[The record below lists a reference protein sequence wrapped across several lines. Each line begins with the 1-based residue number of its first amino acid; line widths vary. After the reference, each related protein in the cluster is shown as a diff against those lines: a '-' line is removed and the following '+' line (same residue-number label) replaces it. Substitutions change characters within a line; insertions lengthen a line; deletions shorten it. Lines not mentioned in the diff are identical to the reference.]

1 VKFKE
6 EIEVVSKTRQEPI
19 AIIGIGCRFPGAS
32 GPQAFWKLLH
42 EGSDAIREVPP
53 DRWDVNALYD
63 PDPASPGKTVS
74 RRGGFIENVSH
85 FDWRAFRIPPREAKY
100 MDPQHR
106 LLLEVA
112 WEALEDAG
120 LPLEK
125 VAGSRTGVFMGIMWN
140 DYLKLQSTKLT
151 ELNGYSNTGNA
162 FAFAPNRISYTFDL
176 KGPSIAVDCACAS
189 SLTSVHYACQSLWL
203 GEADMALAG
212 GVNLMLTP
220 DISIML
226 SKAGVL
232 STEGS
237 CKTLDANADGFVRG
251 EGAGVIVLKPFS
263 ELTPSDR
270 VYATIRGSAINH
282 NGRNEWIMAASPE
295 GQAMVI
301 RDACRQA
308 CITPAE
314 LDYVELHGTGLL
326 KGDVIETKA
335 LGKVAGKH
343 EARKHSCIIGSVK
356 TNIGHLESA
365 AGIAGIIKVALS
377 LHHRQIPATL
387 HLQKINP
394 DIALEELGLA
404 AQNKIGSW
412 PEKEGLN
419 LAGVTATSMSGVN
432 AHVILEASPRD
443 SESSS
448 QVKQIDAQKT
458 RILPI
463 SAHSAEALLKIAQL
477 FRDFLSE
484 EESEA
489 GWSLENICFTAGM
502 RRSHHEYRLALVG
515 HSRQHFIESLEAFLQ
530 GQPSDGWF
538 AGRKGAAD
546 QGVLE
551 ELKHNEVQ
559 DELISECIRH
569 RNQEGAVCIT
579 LPTEEGQR
587 VSMLKALASVYTRG
601 YTVEWSTLY
610 PEGGLCVELPNY
622 PWQREHLW
630 LDWLDGQKLF
640 ANPAHKT
647 PSGEQASERQNE
659 FLNQFRAA
667 PRKQRQSLLM
677 AHLRD
682 QVIKI
687 LGLNPSF
694 PLKPQQRLFDA
705 GLDSIA
711 TVELVSRL
719 QTSLGLSLP
728 STLVFEYSTI
738 EALSEYLAQ
747 KIPSLESISMSNDG
761 LNNEIDVDPAIDPE
775 TVEQLSED
783 QTEKLLLK
791 KLEAIERSLK

>member
-1 VKFKE
+1 
-6 EIEVVSKTRQEPI
+6 
-19 AIIGIGCRFPGAS
+19 
-32 GPQAFWKLLH
+32 
-42 EGSDAIREVPP
+42 
-53 DRWDVNALYD
+53 
-63 PDPASPGKTVS
+63 
-74 RRGGFIENVSH
+74 
-85 FDWRAFRIPPREAKY
+85 
-100 MDPQHR
+100 
-106 LLLEVA
+106 
-112 WEALEDAG
+112 
-120 LPLEK
+120 
-125 VAGSRTGVFMGIMWN
+125 
-140 DYLKLQSTKLT
+140 
-151 ELNGYSNTGNA
+151 
-162 FAFAPNRISYTFDL
+162 
-176 KGPSIAVDCACAS
+176 
-189 SLTSVHYACQSLWL
+189 
-203 GEADMALAG
+203 
-212 GVNLMLTP
+212 
-220 DISIML
+220 
-226 SKAGVL
+226 
-232 STEGS
+232 
-237 CKTLDANADGFVRG
+237 
-251 EGAGVIVLKPFS
+251 
-263 ELTPSDR
+263 
-270 VYATIRGSAINH
+270 
-282 NGRNEWIMAASPE
+282 MAASPE
-295 GQAMVI
+295 GQAMAI

-308 CITPAE
+308 GVTPAE

-326 KGDVIETKA
+326 KGDAIEAKA
-335 LGKVAGKH
+335 LGEVAGKH
-343 EARKHSCIIGSVK
+343 ETRKHPCIIGSVK

-365 AGIAGIIKVALS
+365 AGIAGVIKVALS

-394 DIALEELGLA
+394 DISLEKLGLA
-404 AQNKIGSW
+404 AQIKIGSW

-448 QVKQIDAQKT
+448 QVKSIDAQKT
-458 RILPI
+458 RILPL
-463 SAHSAEALLKIAQL
+463 SAHSAEALSKIAQL
-477 FRDFLSE
+477 FKNLLSE
-484 EESEA
+484 EASEA
-489 GWSLENICFTAGM
+489 AILLEDICYTAGV

-515 HSRQHFIESLEAFLQ
+515 HSRQHFIESLEVFLQ

-538 AGRKGAAD
+538 AGRKGVVD

-551 ELKHNEVQ
+551 ELEHNEVQ

-579 LPTEEGQR
+579 LPAEEEQR
-587 VSMLKALASVYTRG
+587 VSILKALASVYTRG

-610 PEGGLCVELPNY
+610 PEGGQCVALPNY

-630 LDWLDGQKLF
+630 LDWLDGRKSF

-667 PRKQRQSLLM
+667 PRKQRRSLLV
-677 AHLRD
+677 AHLRA

-711 TVELVSRL
+711 AVELVSRL
-719 QTSLGLSLP
+719 QTSLGRSLP

-738 EALSEYLAQ
+738 EALSEFLDQ
-747 KIPSLESISMSNDG
+747 ENLPLESVSMSNDG
-761 LNNEIDVDPAIDPE
+761 SNNEIDVDPAVDLQ
-775 TVEQLSED
+775 TVEKLSED